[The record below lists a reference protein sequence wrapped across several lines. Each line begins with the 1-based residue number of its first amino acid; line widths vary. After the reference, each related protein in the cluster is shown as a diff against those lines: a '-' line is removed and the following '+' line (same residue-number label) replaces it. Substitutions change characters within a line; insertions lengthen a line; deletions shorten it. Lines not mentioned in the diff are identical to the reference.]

1 MIEVFNYHDKRA
13 SLARLR
19 SLISPV
25 LVTMLF
31 AGGIIAFSSGVLLL
45 LVGESVG
52 WLFIGAWS
60 LLWIAAL
67 YRNMYLEDIPIDERS
82 GGLHGL
88 CDVRLLSKLPPSPS
102 LIDFV
107 NASTRLSE
115 GRFLAQRFGVGAD
128 FVKHLAASDTNDMGL
143 MYQFINEAMAKTGSK
158 MITPGVV
165 IVAVI
170 KMNPDHVALLASL
183 NTSLEDLYLGID
195 WYRRIQNTLTL
206 SKSHMVKTGG
216 VARDWSFGWTPMLS
230 RLGTNVSLRGTHSSL
245 NIAKDV
251 HSDSLDQMIKI
262 MSMPGSRSIAL
273 VGPNGV
279 GKSEL
284 MQSFGSILMDGSSKL
299 SENLQYHQ
307 LIMLDASSLVAS
319 GSNRGDIEA
328 LISHLLAEAMNSKN
342 IILGLDNAHLFFTD
356 GIGSIDIRNL
366 IKPLIESSSVPMIL
380 AFGEAEFAKLT
391 SSASDITNIMQRI
404 TVTEIS
410 REDVFLVMQNQ
421 IVMSEYQKR
430 IIYTYQSLNEA
441 YDLGQRYVTDMK
453 MPGQALVILEMA
465 SNFATNGVVTAQSVR
480 LSVESKFGIKLGA
493 GDDAEE
499 KQKLLNLENLIHERM
514 INQASA
520 VKAVSD
526 ALRRA
531 QAGVRNTKRP
541 VGTFLFLGPTGVGK
555 TELAKSLADVYYDG
569 EDKLIRIDM
578 NEYISEND
586 ASRFIA
592 DTSNNVMSLSAQ
604 ITKNPFSVV
613 LLDEIEKAHPKI
625 ISMLLQMLDEGILR
639 NEANKEISF
648 RDAIVI
654 ATSNAGAEHIREY
667 VLRGLDVTKIDKQ
680 LVDDLLKTRIFTSEF
695 INRFDEVVMFKPL
708 QPAELKQV
716 VGLIIKGINK
726 NLEKQKLQV
735 ILDDEATDF
744 LVEKGNDPVF
754 GARPMRRIVQKS
766 VENLLANQVLSD
778 NTQAGQ
784 IITIT
789 KEQASKYIGD

>member
-1 MIEVFNYHDKRA
+1 MEIYNYHDKRA
-13 SLARLR
+13 ILARFR
-19 SLISPV
+19 HTISP
-25 LVTMLF
+25 LVVNM
-31 AGGIIAFSSGVLLL
+31 L
-45 LVGESVG
+45 LVGGTLAFTLGIALIVLGESYG
-52 WLFIGAWS
+52 WLFVGFWPIMWMVA
-60 LLWIAAL
+60 I
-67 YRNMYLEDIPIDERS
+67 YRKMFLEDVPIDERK

-88 CDVRLLSKLPPSPS
+88 CDVRLLSKLPPAPS
-102 LIDFV
+102 LIDFA
-107 NASTRLSE
+107 NASCSLPE

-128 FVKHLAASDTNDMGL
+128 FVKHLATSDTNNLGL
-143 MYQFINEAMAKTGSK
+143 FFQFINEAMTKTASRT
-158 MITPGVV
+158 ITPGVI
-165 IVAVI
+165 IVAII
-170 KMNPDHVALLASL
+170 KMNPDHEALLASL
-183 NTSLEDLYLGID
+183 STSLDDLCLGID
-195 WYRRIQNTLTL
+195 WYRRIQNTLIT

-216 VARDWSFGWTPMLS
+216 VARDWSFGWTPLLS
-230 RLGTNVSLRGTHSSL
+230 RMGSNVSLRGVHSSL

-251 HSDSLDQMIKI
+251 HSDILDQIVKI
-262 MSMPGSRSIAL
+262 MSMPGSRSVAL
-273 VGPNGV
+273 VGPSGV

-284 MQSFGSILMDGSSKL
+284 MQSFGSLLMDGSSRL
-299 SENLQYHQ
+299 SESLQYHQ
-307 LIMLDASSLVAS
+307 LIMLDASSLVVA
-319 GSNRGDIEA
+319 GSNRGEIES
-328 LISHLLAEAMNSKN
+328 LVSHLVSEAMNSKN

-356 GIGSIDIRNL
+356 GVGSIDIRNL
-366 IKPLIESSSVPMIL
+366 IKPLIESNGVPMIL
-380 AFGEAEFAKLT
+380 AFEEAEYAKLT
-391 SSASDITNIMQRI
+391 SSAPDITNIMQRI
-404 TVTEIS
+404 TVTEVS
-410 REDVFLVMQNQ
+410 REDAFLVMQNQ
-421 IVMSEYQKR
+421 IVMSEYQKH
-430 IIYTYQSLNEA
+430 IIYTFQSLNEA

-465 SNFATNGVVTAQSVR
+465 SNFATNGIVTPQSVR

-499 KQKLLNLENLIHERM
+499 KQKLLNLEALMHERM
-514 INQASA
+514 INQVSA

-555 TELAKSLADVYYDG
+555 TELAKSLADVYYGG

-578 NEYISEND
+578 NEYVSEND

-592 DTSNNVMSLSAQ
+592 DTKDNTMSLSAQ

-625 ISMLLQMLDEGILR
+625 ISMLLQMLEEGILR
-639 NEANKEISF
+639 NESNKEISF

-667 VLRGLDVTKIDKQ
+667 VARGMDITKIDRQ
-680 LVDDLLKTRIFTSEF
+680 LIDDLLKTRIFTSEF

-716 VGLIIKGINK
+716 VGLIIKSINK

-789 KEQASKYIGD
+789 KEQVSKYIGN